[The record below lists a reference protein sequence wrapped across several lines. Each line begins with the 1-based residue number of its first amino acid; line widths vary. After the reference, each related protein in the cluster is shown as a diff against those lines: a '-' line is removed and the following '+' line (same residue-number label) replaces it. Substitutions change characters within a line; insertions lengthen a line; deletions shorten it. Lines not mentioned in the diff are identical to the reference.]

1 MKISLITISCNNPK
15 ELLATI
21 QSVKKNYYKKLE
33 YIIVLGSKDKESLD
47 ILKKNQYYISKAII
61 EPDKGIYDALN
72 KGVKNSSGNIIC
84 FVHSGDKLKTNYFST
99 IIKNIKHHD
108 YVYGNIN
115 LITKKNNKLLLK
127 SKRIDR
133 LNNNILDIPILHP
146 GLVVKKK
153 IFNQIGYFENKFI
166 ISDKLWMLKLIKSN
180 FSGKKIDNVLVDFK
194 MNGSS
199 AKFSIIKEYYSVSR
213 KYNLDFLMIFFI
225 LIKLFLIISYYKL
238 IYYAK

>member
-15 ELLATI
+15 ELASTI
-21 QSVKKNYYKKLE
+21 KSVKKNYHKKLE
-33 YIIVLGSKDKESLD
+33 YIIVLGSRDKESLS
-47 ILKKNQYYISKAII
+47 ILKKNQSYISKTII
-61 EPDKGIYDALN
+61 ESDEGIYDALN

-84 FVHSGDKLKTNYFST
+84 FVHSGDKLRKNYFST
-99 IIKNIKHHD
+99 ILKNIKHHD

-115 LITKKNNKLLLK
+115 LVTKKNNKLLFK
-127 SKRIDR
+127 SKKIDK

-153 IFNQIGYFENKFI
+153 IFKQIGYFQNKFI
-166 ISDKLWMLKLIKSN
+166 ISDKLWILKLIRSK

-199 AKFSIIKEYYSVSR
+199 AKFSIINEYYSVSR
-213 KYNLDFLMIFFI
+213 KYNLNILMILFI
-225 LIKLFLIISYYKL
+225 LTKLFLIISYYKF
-238 IYYAK
+238 IYHAK

>member
-15 ELLATI
+15 ELFATI

-153 IFNQIGYFENKFI
+153 IFNQIGYFKNKFI

-213 KYNLDFLMIFFI
+213 KYNLNILVIFFI
-225 LIKLFLIISYYKL
+225 LIKLFLIIFYYKL